1 MLPTLYCTAETK
13 KKIYDFLVAAN
24 QTKLFD
30 LNKQQMIQLIEIVKP
45 KC

>member
-1 MLPTLYCTAETK
+1 MLPTLYCTPETK

-24 QTKLFD
+24 LTKLFD
-30 LNKQQMIQLIEIVKP
+30 LNKQQMMQLMEIVKP